1 MGRKRSSSGR
11 GRGGGETRQKCPNA
25 EQKRLKD
32 EGGRSEKR
40 KPVKC
45 HEHLLSI
52 CPHHRQGVNARSA
65 GARASALTSAE
76 GVHANRV
83 WRGGHLSKPAPT
95 GASARSAGARG
106 SARTSS
112 YGADARRVRGG
123 QRLEPVVEA
132 EEEGGSAKKQ
142 RCVELQA
149 DQPAQ
154 ESTLDCTPESVSVHK
169 VTCVLNIYYTLF
181 HPCRGYFSHCTS
193 CSV

>member
-1 MGRKRSSSGR
+1 VRPMRSKSA
-11 GRGGGETRQKCPNA
+11 P
-25 EQKRLKD
+25 KD
-32 EGGRSEKR
+32 EGDRPEKR
-40 KPVKC
+40 KPVNC
-45 HEHLLSI
+45 HEHVPRASALTI
-52 CPHHRQGVNARSA
+52 TEGVNARSA